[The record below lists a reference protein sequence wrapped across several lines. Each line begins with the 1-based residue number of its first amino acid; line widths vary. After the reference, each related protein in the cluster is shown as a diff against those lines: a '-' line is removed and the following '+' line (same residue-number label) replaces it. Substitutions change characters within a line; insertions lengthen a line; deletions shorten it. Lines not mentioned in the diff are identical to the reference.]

1 MKLTKCINGHFYDA
15 EKYSVCPH
23 CSGTSMD
30 NGGDDSVTD
39 CIMPKQGQSS
49 DSAKDK
55 TVGMNMQ
62 GLDNKIAQNETVK
75 FSESIQRQQNSPVYN
90 RTVGQSDQED
100 EGKTIGYMSWKKKID
115 NDVTEPIFRDTDH
128 SSQPVVGWLV
138 CTEGKSVG
146 RSYNLY
152 CGKNFI
158 GRSSKMDIALIED
171 ITVSRIRPAIIVY
184 EPNNRVFFAQPG
196 DSHELFYLNGNV
208 VLNSIQLKDRDVIT
222 LGKTSMI
229 FVAFCDERFGWD

>member
-1 MKLTKCINGHFYDA
+1 MKLTKCTNGHFYDA

-39 CIMPKQGQSS
+39 CMPKQRQLL
-49 DSAKDK
+49 DSATDK
-55 TVGMNMQ
+55 TVGMSIQ
-62 GLDNKIAQNETVK
+62 GSVIKTDQSETIG

-90 RTVGQSDQED
+90 RTVGQQEQED
-100 EGKTIGYMSWKKKID
+100 EGKTIGYMSWIKGND
-115 NDVTEPIFRDTDH
+115 NNVTEPFYKE
-128 SSQPVVGWLV
+128 SNNNSQPVVGWLV

-158 GRSSKMDIALIED
+158 GRSSKMDIALTED
-171 ITVSRIRPAIIVY
+171 VTVSRIRHAIIVY

-222 LGKTSMI
+222 LGKTSMV